1 MSSADAKRLV
11 CMEVWGGNAPF
22 DNAVTMPGL
31 DAWVYCRPYA
41 QADGGGDV
49 YYASSCATGRI
60 TRLLVAD
67 VSGHGDAVKA
77 IGSKLRL
84 LMRRNVNHIEQTSFV
99 GAMNREFGEL
109 SAEGEGGCFATAVVT
124 TYFAPTNHLSLCNA
138 GHPPP
143 LLYRAATRTWMV
155 LDKEGHDGNVP
166 LGILEGTNYGQFE
179 IELAAGD
186 LVLCYTDS
194 LIESKNE
201 SGEMLGTLGLLG
213 AVHSLDIPPAKLI
226 PALLASIEQKHAGNL
241 AGDDVTVM
249 LLAPNM
255 ATGRVSFF
263 KKALAPLRV
272 MGAAVRALFPG
283 GQPVPWPEWSRQNL
297 GL

>member
-1 MSSADAKRLV
+1 
-11 CMEVWGGNAPF
+11 MEVWGGNAPF

-31 DAWVYCRPYA
+31 DAWVYCRPYQ

-67 VSGHGDAVKA
+67 VSGHGDAVKEIA
-77 IGSKLRL
+77 GKLRL

-99 GAMNREFGEL
+99 GAMNREFTSL
-109 SAEGEGGCFATAVVT
+109 SVAGCFATAVVT
-124 TYFAPTNHLSLCNA
+124 TYFAPTKHLSLCNA

-143 LLYRAATRTWMV
+143 LLYRAATKNWTV
-155 LDKEGHDGNVP
+155 LDKEGSDGNVP
-166 LGILEGTNYGQFE
+166 LGILEGTNYTQFE
-179 IELAAGD
+179 TALESGD

-194 LIESKNE
+194 LIESKDE
-201 SGEMLGTLGLLG
+201 DGAMLGTAGLLKL
-213 AVHSLDIPPAKLI
+213 VQSVQWSSPAKLI
-226 PALLASIEQKHAGNL
+226 PALLAAIEVKFVGNL
-241 AGDDVTVM
+241 SGDDVTLM
-249 LLAPNM
+249 LLAPNV

-263 KKALAPLRV
+263 KRAAAPLRV
-272 MGAAVRALFPG
+272 LGAAVRALFPG
-283 GQPVPWPEWSRQNL
+283 AQPVPWPEWSRQNL